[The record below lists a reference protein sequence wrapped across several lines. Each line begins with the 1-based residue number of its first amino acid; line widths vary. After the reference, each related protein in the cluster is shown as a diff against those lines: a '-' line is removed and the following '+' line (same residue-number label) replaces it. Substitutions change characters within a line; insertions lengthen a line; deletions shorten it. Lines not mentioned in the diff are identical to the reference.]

1 MFGVAK
7 AAACPGSGGRL
18 AGSESGDKEFSGR
31 VSPAMDL
38 RRLRYFVAVAEELH
52 FGNAARR
59 LHVSQPPL
67 SQQIHK
73 LEEEL
78 GVSLFDRN
86 RRRVRLTYAGSL
98 LLDKA
103 RIVLQDVDD
112 AVSVAKRAHG
122 GEIGHLVIGH
132 APPADLNILPSAV
145 SAFRAQYP
153 SVTLALKNMGG
164 PDLIRA
170 LLDRRIRIAL
180 VRLPLD
186 HPLLAVIPIL
196 KERLVA
202 VLPKNHKF
210 ARSKIVKLPDLAA
223 EPFIMFPRNLSPSYF
238 DILARFCFS
247 EGGFN
252 LTVSQET
259 DAIQTVLALVAAGL
273 GVSLQ
278 PASVAILHRPGV
290 VCKPIYQSP
299 ACAEM
304 GIVYLAGDRSKI
316 VQNFVE
322 VVTKLT
328 DV

>member
-1 MFGVAK
+1 
-7 AAACPGSGGRL
+7 
-18 AGSESGDKEFSGR
+18 
-31 VSPAMDL
+31 MDL

-59 LHVSQPPL
+59 LNVSQPPL

-73 LEEEL
+73 LEQEL

-98 LLDKA
+98 FLDKA
-103 RIVLQDVDD
+103 RIVLQDADD
-112 AVSVAKRAHG
+112 AVSVARRAHG
-122 GEIGHLVIGH
+122 GELGHLVIGH

-153 SVTLALKNMGG
+153 LVTLALKNMGG
-164 PDLIRA
+164 PDIIRA

-180 VRLPLD
+180 VRLPID

-196 KERLVA
+196 KERLVV
-202 VLPKNHKF
+202 VLPKSHKL
-210 ARSKIVKLPDLAA
+210 ARSKTIKMIDLAG
-223 EPFIMFPRNLSPSYF
+223 ESFVMFPRHRSPGYF
-238 DILARFCFS
+238 DILARFCVS
-247 EGGFN
+247 EGGFS

-278 PASVAILHRPGV
+278 PASVQRLHRPGV
-290 VCKPIYQSP
+290 VCKPIHQSP

-304 GIVYLAGDRSKI
+304 GIAYLADDRSEI
-316 VQNFVE
+316 VQNFVN
-322 VVTKLT
+322 VVAKLIEA
-328 DV
+328 